1 MYGKLFTQMYTGTL
15 ASKGPWEAL
24 VTFQQLIILSDPHGV
39 VDMTAEAISRQT
51 TIPLEIIRTG
61 LAALEKVD
69 IASRTPNEEGR
80 RITRLSDSRDWGW
93 QITNYVMYRNIR
105 SQEDRRAYMREYQC
119 KRRAVNKPVNNVS
132 NVNQSSKQYEEVEEK
147 EKIKTKVAPLALP
160 AWLDPEIWNSYVKS
174 RKSKTRSAE
183 SLKAALAKLERFRA
197 EGHDAN
203 EIVSTSLAN
212 GWQGLFA
219 PDAKGGKAKIIPQPP
234 RIQCGN
240 CSKPLAGSWTES
252 PKGKVCDQCHRAY
265 MNGAWPT

>member
-24 VTFQQLIILSDPHGV
+24 VTFQQLIILSDAHGV

-61 LAALEKVD
+61 LAALERVD

-105 SQEDRRAYMREYQC
+105 SQEDRRTYMREYQR
-119 KRRAVNKPVNNVS
+119 KRRAVNKPVNSVS

-160 AWLDPEIWNSYVKS
+160 AWLNVENWNAYVKT
-174 RKSKTRSAE
+174 RKSAARKPEA
-183 SLKAALAKLERFRA
+183 LKGALQKLEGFRA
-197 EGHDAN
+197 EGFDAN
-203 EIVSTSLAN
+203 EIIATSLAN
-212 GWQGLFA
+212 GWTGLFPPDARRNKA
-219 PDAKGGKAKIIPQPP
+219 PDYSSLVNK
-234 RIQCGN
+234 
-240 CSKPLAGSWTES
+240 
-252 PKGKVCDQCHRAY
+252 
-265 MNGAWPT
+265 

>member
-61 LAALEKVD
+61 LAALERVD

-105 SQEDRRAYMREYQC
+105 SQEDRRTYMREYQR
-119 KRRAVNKPVNNVS
+119 KRRAVNKPVNSVS

-147 EKIKTKVAPLALP
+147 EKIKTIVGLKPDAARV
-160 AWLDPEIWNSYVKS
+160 
-174 RKSKTRSAE
+174 SKNAE
-183 SLKAALAKLERFRA
+183 LRKAASQVIEFL
-197 EGHDAN
+197 N
-203 EIVSTSLAN
+203 E
-212 GWQGLFA
+212 
-219 PDAKGGKAKIIPQPP
+219 KAG
-234 RIQCGN
+234 RN
-240 CSKPLAGSWTES
+240 FDL
-252 PKGKVCDQCHRAY
+252 
-265 MNGAWPT
+265 NGANADHVIARLKDGETVEDLRAVVAMKCREWKGNEDMSQYLRPETLFNRKKFASYKGALSAV